1 MIMTGRVD
9 GTEVVRFVFRCSR
22 ASTADY
28 IAARISSRFFSIAS
42 SEISPPSKA
51 SFSSLRRWTGD
62 LGAGAAGASGAVSTI
77 SDNVGGGGG
86 GGFLE
91 GGAGVVS
98 AEAASVICAVS
109 ASTQCQFK
117 MP

>member
-1 MIMTGRVD
+1 MASRWCGLSFAVRVAP
-9 GTEVVRFVFRCSR
+9 R
-22 ASTADY
+22 ARKYSGY
-28 IAARISSRFFSIAS
+28 IAARISSRFFSIAA
-42 SEISPPSKA
+42 SEISPPPKA
-51 SFSSLRRWTGD
+51 SFNSLRRWTGD
-62 LGAGAAGASGAVSTI
+62 FCGGAEGVASGVVVSTI
-77 SDNVGGGGG
+77 CDKSGGGGG